1 MNQTIIHFLLDA
13 RKRPTEHAAVAFKTG
28 HSWIRWSWR
37 DLYREVESLAC
48 FLSLRGLCRGDHIA
62 ILSSTRIEWYIADLA
77 ILGLGAVTVPLYT
90 STHENEIHLLLNHA
104 EVKYLLCENQEVL
117 SKWEKIKN
125 KCPGVKGVMVF
136 SESSMEDTSWTGWRE
151 AITTGRRF
159 CQKNPNFLE
168 DSIRNVKGEDVA
180 TIIYTSGTT
189 DHPKGVVLTHSQI
202 MSEVTELFSLISV
215 DHRDISLTFLPFAHI
230 LGRVESWGSLYSG
243 FTMSFAENF
252 ETIGKNIQEIR
263 PTILIG
269 VPRIFEK
276 IYYGIQT
283 QIESNPL
290 RHQVFKWAI
299 KAGHKFSLYRM
310 NRSSPPIFDLGQYL
324 IAKRLIFDPLKR
336 KLGGNLRFAISGGA
350 PLNEGISRF
359 FHLAGILILEGYGL
373 TETTAA
379 VTINTPLEYEFG
391 TVGKPFG
398 DVKIKLA
405 EDGEILVK
413 SKKVMKE
420 YYKNPIGTTEAKTH
434 DGYLITG
441 DIGEWTKSGFLRI
454 TDRKKNL
461 IKTSGGK
468 YINPNRLETILKM
481 NRYISH
487 ALIHGDRKKYIVC
500 LITLDS
506 NAISEFILQKK
517 IQLKDGEHPSQNP
530 QVIETIREA
539 VAEANSELASFESIK
554 NFAILPKDFSVETG
568 ELTPSM
574 KVRRGFCDEKY
585 KDVLDKLYGIDKEIF

>member
-1 MNQTIIHFLLDA
+1 MSQTIIHFLLDA
-13 RKRPTEHAAVAFKTG
+13 RKRPPEHAAVTFKTG

-48 FLSLRGLCRGDHIA
+48 FLSLRGLGRGDHIA

-90 STHENEIHLLLNHA
+90 STHENEIHQLLNHA
-104 EVKYLLCENQEVL
+104 EVKYLLCENQEAL

-125 KCPGVKGVMVF
+125 KCSEVKGVMVF
-136 SESSMEDTSWTGWRE
+136 SEGSIEDTTWTGWRE

-159 CQKNPNFLE
+159 CQKEPDFFE
-168 DSIRNVKGEDVA
+168 KSIRNVKSEDLA

-189 DHPKGVVLTHSQI
+189 DHPKGVALTHSQI

-215 DHRDISLTFLPFAHI
+215 DHRDISLSFLPFAHI

-269 VPRIFEK
+269 VPRVYEK

-283 QIESNPL
+283 QIESNPF

-299 KAGHKFSLYRM
+299 KAGQKFSLYRLSK
-310 NRSSPPIFDLGQYL
+310 SSPPIFDLGPYL
-324 IAKRLIFDPLKR
+324 IAKKFIFDPLKK
-336 KLGGNLRFAISGGA
+336 KLGGRLRFAISDGA
-350 PLNEGISRF
+350 PLNENISRF

-379 VTINTPLEYEFG
+379 VTINTPLEYELG

-405 EDGEILVK
+405 EDGEILIK
-413 SKKVMKE
+413 STKILKE
-420 YYKNPIGTTEAKTH
+420 YYKNPAGTTEAKTH
-434 DGYLITG
+434 EGYLKTG
-441 DIGEWTKSGFLRI
+441 DIGEWTHSGFLRI

-468 YINPNRLETILKM
+468 YINPDRLEAILKT

-487 ALIHGDRKKYIVC
+487 ALIHGDRRKYIVC

-506 NAISEFILQKK
+506 NAISEFIIKK
-517 IQLKDGEHPSQNP
+517 MIQIKDGEHPSQNP
-530 QVIETIREA
+530 QVIEIIREA
-539 VAEANSELASFESIK
+539 VAEANLELASFESIK
-554 NFAILPKDFSVETG
+554 NFAVLPNDFSVATG

-574 KVRRGFCDEKY
+574 KIRRRFCDEKY
-585 KDVLDKLYGIDKEIF
+585 KDVLDGLYGIDKEIV